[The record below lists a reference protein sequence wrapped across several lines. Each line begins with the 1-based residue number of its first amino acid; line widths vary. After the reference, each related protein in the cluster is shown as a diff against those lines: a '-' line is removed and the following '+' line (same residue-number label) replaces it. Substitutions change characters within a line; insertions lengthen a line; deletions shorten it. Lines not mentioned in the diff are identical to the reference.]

1 MSDFVKLL
9 TYYSLYK
16 KYSVL
21 RNMKIWLILGVIYA
35 GFFFWYTDMGGKL
48 TQAEIQD
55 FVEKQEQNIL
65 NSGVSPD
72 SEEFRLRID
81 FLRRFMEEDTGK
93 QFIMVNNIEMNKDPG
108 DVSGANPGESSDQL
122 LSRYMEHMWPNLL
135 KRASHPIF
143 GGNTISQSMD
153 LVGIEGAETWDQV
166 ALMRYKSRRAFLEI
180 VTHPDMNG
188 RHEFKVEAMK
198 KTIAYPAEPIAF
210 YSDVRIFLGM
220 LILIIGLSIQLFFS
234 KR

>member
-1 MSDFVKLL
+1 
-9 TYYSLYK
+9 
-16 KYSVL
+16 
-21 RNMKIWLILGVIYA
+21 MKIWLVLGAIYV

-48 TQAEIQD
+48 TQKEIQG
-55 FVEKQEQNIL
+55 FIEKQEQNIL
-65 NSGVSPD
+65 NSGVSRD

-81 FLRRFMEEDTGK
+81 FIRRFMEEDNGK

-108 DVSGANPGESSDQL
+108 DVSGINPSESSDQL
-122 LSRYMEHMWPNLL
+122 LSRYMEHLWPNLL

-143 GGNTISQSMD
+143 GGNTIFQSMD

-180 VTHPDMNG
+180 VTHPDMSD
-188 RHEFKVEAMK
+188 RHEFKVAAMK